1 MLWHTLMIVARSL
14 RIGAQGRVVLPS
26 GMRHALGLKQ
36 GDELA
41 ATTDGQ
47 RIVLEPRG
55 ELLRRMQ
62 EELKTARGDRS
73 LVDELIAERR
83 REAADERPR

>member
-1 MLWHTLMIVARSL
+1 
-14 RIGAQGRVVLPS
+14 
-26 GMRHALGLKQ
+26 MRRALGIEQ

-41 ATTDGQ
+41 ARVEGQ

-62 EELKTARGDRS
+62 AELRGTRGERS

-83 REAADERPR
+83 GEVARERSD

>member
-1 MLWHTLMIVARSL
+1 MAHSL
-14 RIGAQGRVVLPS
+14 RVGAQGRIVLPS
-26 GMRHALGLKQ
+26 AMRHALGVKE

-41 ATTDGQ
+41 ATIDGR

-62 EELKTARGDRS
+62 EELRSTRGKRS
-73 LVDELIAERR
+73 LVDELIADRR
-83 REAADERPR
+83 REAALDRRR

>member
-1 MLWHTLMIVARSL
+1 MARSL

-26 GMRHALGLKQ
+26 AMRHALGIKQ

-41 ATTDGQ
+41 ARLDGR
-47 RIVLEPRG
+47 RIVLEPRE

-62 EELKTARGDRS
+62 DELRGTRGERS
-73 LVDELIAERR
+73 LVDDLIAERR
-83 REAADERPR
+83 REAARARP